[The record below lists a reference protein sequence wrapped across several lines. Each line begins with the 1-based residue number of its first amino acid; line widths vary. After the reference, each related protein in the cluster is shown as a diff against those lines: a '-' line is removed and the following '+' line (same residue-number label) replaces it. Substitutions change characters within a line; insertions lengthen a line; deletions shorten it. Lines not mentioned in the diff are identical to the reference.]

1 MTPQECTAIGEMMT
15 DMMGEMMNGPMMGAG
30 WTWGGVLWLGLLGLA
45 LTVAIGLLIGLLL
58 DRRSPGPPAD
68 DPREIVRRR
77 FARGELSAQEYDAA
91 MKTLG

>member
-1 MTPQECTAIGEMMT
+1 
-15 DMMGEMMNGPMMGAG
+15 MNGSEMGNG
-30 WTWGGVLWLGLLGLA
+30 WPWGGELWLGMLAIALIVAVGL
-45 LTVAIGLLIGLLL
+45 VVGLLL
-58 DRRSPGPPAD
+58 NWRSPGPAAD